1 MGSITSLKRKNQSA
15 LDLPS
20 LMEDYLSDLRAENK
34 SPHTLKNYRADLLGF
49 LKFYQGTLEALSV
62 PVLREYFAGLG
73 EVSPATQAR
82 RRASLKSFLAWCY
95 LHDFTTT
102 NPMDKL
108 GSIKIPETQPRALPL
123 EEVRKILSVIKDER
137 DRVLFYLLSE
147 TGLRISEA
155 LALRVEDLRL
165 DAQELR
171 VIGKG
176 QRERTVFLTKSESL
190 RLLRSYLRKA
200 KIKSGLVF
208 PPDERKQR
216 VGASGM
222 PLTYSVVCR
231 AWKRYCAEAGIDC
244 TIHQLRHSYAT
255 DLINRGMRVE
265 MVSKI
270 LGHKN
275 LQTTQRYAMVSDQT
289 IKRSLEAIL

>member
-1 MGSITSLKRKNQSA
+1 MGSVTNLKRWSQIVPE
-15 LDLPS
+15 LPS
-20 LMEDYLSDLRAENK
+20 LVEDYLSDLRAENK

-49 LKFYQGTLEALSV
+49 LKFYQGTLEGLSV

-82 RRASLKSFLAWCY
+82 RRASLKSFLAWCH
-95 LHDFTTT
+95 LNDFIAA

-137 DRVLFYLLSE
+137 DRVMFYLLSE

-165 DAQELR
+165 DVQELR

-176 QRERTVFLTKSESL
+176 QRERTVFLTKTESL

-200 KIKSGLVF
+200 KINSGLVF

-216 VGASGM
+216 TGASGM

-255 DLINRGMRVE
+255 DLINRGVRVE
-265 MVSKI
+265 IVSKI

-275 LQTTQRYAMVSDQT
+275 LQTTQRYAAVSDHSV
-289 IKRSLEAIL
+289 KRALMELL